1 MYPSHVLAAMV
12 TPHDGRG
19 TGWYLYGLRGWN
31 RWQFNRYDYFFFLPF
46 LPFAALY
53 AFLAA
58 EAAAR
63 PRLPIVRRFLY
74 ALTARLFFFAG
85 FFAGMVY
92 LKQIFK

>member
-1 MYPSHVLAAMV
+1 MMDKVQ
-12 TPHDGRG
+12 GG
-19 TGWYLYGLRGWN
+19 TLTAWGAGIGGSLIVMI
-31 RWQFNRYDYFFFLPF
+31 YFFFLPF